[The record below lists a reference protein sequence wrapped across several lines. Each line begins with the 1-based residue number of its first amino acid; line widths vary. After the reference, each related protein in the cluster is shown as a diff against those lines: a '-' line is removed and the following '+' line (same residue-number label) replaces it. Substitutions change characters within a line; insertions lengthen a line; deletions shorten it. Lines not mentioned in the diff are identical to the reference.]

1 MVHPYPAELQ
11 ELVDWRGGRLLVRP
25 IRPEDTPRY
34 RRFLARIEA
43 ADLRLRFLTGVREL
57 PDADIEHLTH
67 VDYDREMA
75 FIAVAP
81 AGDGDEEI
89 LGVARAC
96 CDPDGMR
103 AEFALLV
110 RSDLKGQGLGRL
122 LLQKLLRYC
131 RARGTQRLWGEVMCD
146 NTPMLHLARSLGFDV
161 HYLEGN
167 LDEVAFDLQ
176 PAVL

>member
-1 MVHPYPAELQ
+1 MFHSYPAELQ
-11 ELVDWRGGRLLVRP
+11 EFLEWRGGQLLVRP
-25 IRPEDTPRY
+25 MRPGDTPRY
-34 RRFLARIEA
+34 RRFLARIEPE
-43 ADLRLRFLTGVREL
+43 DLRLRFFTGVREL
-57 PDADIEHLTH
+57 PDAEIEHLTH

-75 FIAVAP
+75 FIAVAA

-96 CDPDGMR
+96 CDPDGIR

-110 RSDLKGQGLGRL
+110 RSDLKRQGLGTL
-122 LLQKLLRYC
+122 LLQKLVRYC

-161 HYLEGN
+161 RYLEGN
-167 LDEVAFDLQ
+167 LDEVALDLQ
-176 PAVL
+176 PHG